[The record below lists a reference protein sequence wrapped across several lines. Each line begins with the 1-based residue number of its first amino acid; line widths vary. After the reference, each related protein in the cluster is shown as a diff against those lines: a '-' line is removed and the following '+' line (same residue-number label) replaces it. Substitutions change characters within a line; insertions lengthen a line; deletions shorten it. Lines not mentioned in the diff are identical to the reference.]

1 MNDQHHIDDQHA
13 PPCDTPPAVPLEPV
27 VGHCYFTMVLH
38 PFRGW
43 IRVGRQYGS
52 REMANSWVP
61 FVQKSWRGC
70 RVKVE
75 AFKFTSVNGVLTDY
89 SRKKL
94 AERYNIDVPNVTGQ
108 RTRHLV
114 AGTLDPIVRCRYL
127 F

>member
-1 MNDQHHIDDQHA
+1 MNSEQK
-13 PPCDTPPAVPLEPV
+13 PPAQPQAPARSQEPL

-52 REMANSWVP
+52 RDMAKSCVP
-61 FVQKSWRGC
+61 FVQKSWLGC

-75 AFKFTSVNGVLTDY
+75 AFKFTSVNGVLTDD

-94 AERYNIDVPNVTGQ
+94 AERYNIDVPNPTGQ
-108 RTRHLV
+108 ARPET
-114 AGTLDPIVRCRYL
+114 GGK
-127 F
+127 

>member
-1 MNDQHHIDDQHA
+1 MSQEQKHDSE
-13 PPCDTPPAVPLEPV
+13 PKPLPSDTPPSVPLEPV

-52 REMANSWVP
+52 REMAKSWVP

-75 AFKFTSVNGVLTDY
+75 AFKFTSVNGVLTDD

-94 AERYNIDVPNVTGQ
+94 AERYNIDVPNPGVQATAHKGQ
-108 RTRHLV
+108 
-114 AGTLDPIVRCRYL
+114 G
-127 F
+127 